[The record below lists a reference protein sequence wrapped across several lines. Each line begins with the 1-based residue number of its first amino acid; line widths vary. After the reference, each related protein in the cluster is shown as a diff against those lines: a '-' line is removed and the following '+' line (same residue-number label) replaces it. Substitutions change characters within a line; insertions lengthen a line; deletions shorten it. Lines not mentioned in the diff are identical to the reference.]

1 MTKNKHSIQK
11 VFLEID
17 TPSMSMA
24 NSIKNN
30 LAVFIENELVP
41 ILEKQFSYIEN
52 HDNQIIQIE
61 KLEISIQSDTGKNDA
76 SFFNSETK
84 NDIKNRIEK
93 EIQKALQEVQKTSE
107 NKVGEEPE
115 IRTLSSEDK
124 QIKTL
129 LYFIE
134 NGSMPW
140 WTSSEEE
147 KAFFEILNSDKLQNT
162 TFRHSFRQLIHQK
175 KVQKRIINQFSN
187 YEIAVLSA
195 RFLSSEV
202 SQETLSKNGL
212 LKVLLNQSHEFKAS
226 FWQLIF
232 EIWISQK
239 MTSLIPFY
247 YQKQALF
254 VSENITVEHFIQS
267 IKTFLPLDLN
277 DEELIQ
283 MNEAYLVSEKTKPVM
298 NPGVSQTNKEK
309 IIADKKREAKEKETE
324 QSYSDPNKEDT
335 SELMLK
341 PEPEIPLLKEEL
353 VIKKEEDNL
362 QEHPSNFK
370 SCYVQNAGLILLHPF
385 LKEMLKSCHLMADNS
400 TLLDREQ
407 AAHILHY
414 AATKTENDYEH
425 TMLFEKFLCGI
436 PLQQSIRREVKIT
449 DEHKQQVEEMLDSVV
464 YHWSALKNT
473 STDVL
478 RSEFL
483 QREGKLDWSESNPK
497 LTIERKTQDLL
508 LEKIPWNI
516 SIVKIP
522 WIEKLIYTQW

>member
-1 MTKNKHSIQK
+1 MNKNKHSIQK

-17 TPSMSMA
+17 TPSMGMA

-41 ILEKQFSYIEN
+41 ILEKQFEYIEN
-52 HDNQIIQIE
+52 NDNQIIQIE
-61 KLEISIQSDTGKNDA
+61 KLEISIQSDTGKNDV

-107 NKVGEEPE
+107 NKIGEEPE

-147 KAFFEILNSDKLQNT
+147 KVFFEILNSNTLQNN
-162 TFRHSFRQLIHQK
+162 TFKRSFQQLIHQK

-187 YEIAVLSA
+187 YEIALLSA
-195 RFLSSEV
+195 RFLSPEV
-202 SQETLSKNGL
+202 SQKTISENSL
-212 LKVLLNQSHEFKAS
+212 LKVLLKQSHEFKAS

-232 EIWISQK
+232 KIWTDK
-239 MTSLIPFY
+239 KEASLIPFY

-254 VSENITVEHFIQS
+254 LSESISLALFIQS
-267 IKTFLPLDLN
+267 IKAFFPLDLN
-277 DEELIQ
+277 DEELIE
-283 MNEAYLVSEKTKPVM
+283 MNTAYLISEKTKPVIK
-298 NPGVSQTNKEK
+298 PEASKTDKEK
-309 IIADKKREAKEKETE
+309 NIRDVKGETKETE
-324 QSYSDPNKEDT
+324 QSYSDPNKEDPLEVIPK
-335 SELMLK
+335 S
-341 PEPEIPLLKEEL
+341 EPEIPLLKEEL
-353 VIKKEEDNL
+353 IIEKEEDDL
-362 QEHPSNFK
+362 QEDPINFK

-385 LKEMLKSCHLMADNS
+385 LKEMLKSCHLIEDNN

-414 AATKTENDYEH
+414 AATKRENDYEH

-436 PLQQSIRREVKIT
+436 PLQQSIRREVKIS

-473 STDVL
+473 STAVV